1 MLQPDA
7 STAGVGPAGPAPN
20 DAITQDPGVTP
31 LGRPNGARRRRYGR
45 QRGAVPIGEWFV
57 SRLGPANGEPFA
69 ALDDPHDEHLPA
81 RPAPDTPVERLRFV
95 AIDCETT
102 GQSPH
107 RLVELGA
114 VAFTIAGHVA
124 SLETLVHSDD
134 RINPYARRLHGI
146 TSATLAGAPPADIVL
161 ERFRRFAA
169 GAVLVEHSADAFDTR
184 LLARTL
190 GEPLDADNL
199 DTSRLA
205 ARLWGLKDT
214 IGLERLCSEL
224 GVTHRRPHH
233 ALADAEATMLCF
245 IALVERGRE
254 QFGWSTLGGLL
265 ADGQPPPPRIGPPVR
280 TRRTQVTATAAPAT
294 GGDDEKAPVDPA
306 QRRRRRRGGRRRRRA
321 PGTAEGPDN
330 NVSLPPP
337 NA

>member
-1 MLQPDA
+1 VLQPDA
-7 STAGVGPAGPAPN
+7 ITAGVGPAGPAPN
-20 DAITQDPGVTP
+20 NETTQDTGTP
-31 LGRPNGARRRRYGR
+31 SQARSHGSRRRRYGR
-45 QRGAVPIGEWFV
+45 QRGPVPVGEWFV

-69 ALDDPHDEHLPA
+69 AIDDPDDELLPV
-81 RPAPDTPVERLRFV
+81 RPNADTPVDKLRFV

-114 VAFTIAGHVA
+114 VAFTMAGHVA

-146 TSATLAGAPPADIVL
+146 TSATLAGAPPAEIVL
-161 ERFRRFAA
+161 ARFRRFAA
-169 GAVLVEHSADAFDTR
+169 GAVLIEHSADAFDTR

-224 GVTHRRPHH
+224 GVSHRRPHH
-233 ALADAEATMLCF
+233 ALADAEATMACF
-245 IALVERGRE
+245 IALVERGKE
-254 QFGWSTLGGLL
+254 QFGWNTLGGLL
-265 ADGQPPPPRIGPPVR
+265 ADGQPPPPRIIAPRGSR
-280 TRRTQVTATAAPAT
+280 LTQLNAPRGSAEGDDDQSPAAT
-294 GGDDEKAPVDPA
+294 G

-321 PGTAEGPDN
+321 AEPGDAPDN
-330 NVSLPPP
+330 NVSLPPH